1 MKIIADQEGILRRF
15 IKEARNWDSHLSNTK
30 QVIRDFVGEKHPDS
44 LTVLGSGWMLD
55 IPVDFLAGQ
64 VREIFFYD
72 IRHPAGIIDRYRNY
86 NNMKFIQADLTGG
99 VIDAVYKLCQHKADT
114 SIGAIEKILE
124 SARLVLPAKSDCVIS
139 VNLLNQLDILIIDYL
154 KKKIDLSD
162 NEIIR
167 FREIIQSSHIDFL
180 LKHCYC
186 LITDTEE
193 IHLNDAGQMVNKTPL
208 IYTKLPERSKEKSW
222 IWHFDTRQTYHD
234 GCNTY
239 MNVKALY

>member
-1 MKIIADQEGILRRF
+1 MKFIADQDGILRRF
-15 IKEARNWDSHLSNTK
+15 IKETHNWDNHLNNTK
-30 QVIRDFVGEKHPDS
+30 QVIKNFVGEKHPNS
-44 LTVLGSGWMLD
+44 LSVLGSGWMLD
-55 IPVDFLAGQ
+55 IPVDFLAMQ
-64 VREIFFYD
+64 VKEIFFYD
-72 IRHPAGIIDRYRNY
+72 IRHPAGIIDKYRHY
-86 NNMKFIQADLTGG
+86 TNMKFIQADLTGG
-99 VIDAVYKLCQHKADT
+99 AIDAVYKLCQHKADI

-167 FREIIQSSHIDFL
+167 FREIIQSNHIDFL
-180 LKHCYC
+180 LKYSFC

-193 IHLNDAGQMVNKTPL
+193 IHLDDTEQLVERVPL
-208 IYTKLPERSKEKSW
+208 IFAKLPEAGKEKTW
-222 IWHFDTRQTYHD
+222 VWHFDTRQTYHD